1 MPRQVALRWVEG
13 TTKDFQRAGREPRE
27 KVVTLSP
34 TNFMDREGFNKQSLI
49 LLMKVSRTLE
59 SKGVE
64 YQKMDNVL
72 SNFENNASDLGLTP
86 YQIWSVYFSKHTKSI
101 INAIKKNP
109 NNPEDK
115 TLSEPFEGRIIDAIA
130 YLLLLNA
137 MTKK

>member
-1 MPRQVALRWVEG
+1 MKRKE
-13 TTKDFQRAGREPRE
+13 
-27 KVVTLSP
+27 
-34 TNFMDREGFNKQSLI
+34 FNKQSLI
-49 LLMKVSRTLE
+49 LLMKVSKTLE

-72 SNFENNASDLGLTP
+72 SNFENNATDLGLTP
-86 YQIWSVYFSKHTKSI
+86 YQIWSVYFTKHTKSI

-115 TLSEPFEGRIIDAIA
+115 SLSEPFEGRIVDAIA
-130 YLLLLNA
+130 YLLLLNS

>member
-1 MPRQVALRWVEG
+1 LERQ
-13 TTKDFQRAGREPRE
+13 TKDLYRVGRESGE
-27 KVVTLSP
+27 EVVTLSP
-34 TNFMDREGFNKQSLI
+34 LNYMDRQEFNKQSLI
-49 LLMKVSRTLE
+49 LLMKVSKTLE

-64 YQKMDNVL
+64 YQKLDNVL

-109 NNPEDK
+109 DNPEDK
-115 TLSEPFEGRIIDAIA
+115 SLSEPFEGRIIDAIA

-137 MTKK
+137 MTKR

>member
-1 MPRQVALRWVEG
+1 LERQ
-13 TTKDFQRAGREPRE
+13 TKDLHRVGRESGE
-27 KVVTLSP
+27 EVVTLSP
-34 TNFMDREGFNKQSLI
+34 LNYMDRQEFNKQSLI
-49 LLMKVSRTLE
+49 LLMKVSKTLE

-64 YQKMDNVL
+64 YQKLDNVL

-109 NNPEDK
+109 DNPEDK
-115 TLSEPFEGRIIDAIA
+115 SLSEPFEGRIIDAIA

-137 MTKK
+137 MTKR

>member
-1 MPRQVALRWVEG
+1 LERQ
-13 TTKDFQRAGREPRE
+13 TKDLHRVGRESGE
-27 KVVTLSP
+27 EVVTLSP
-34 TNFMDREGFNKQSLI
+34 QHYMDRKEFNKQSLI
-49 LLMKVSRTLE
+49 LLMKVSKTLE

-64 YQKMDNVL
+64 YQKMENVL
-72 SNFENNASDLGLTP
+72 SNFENNATDLGLTP

-115 TLSEPFEGRIIDAIA
+115 ALSEPFEGRIIDAIA

-137 MTKK
+137 MTKR

>member
-1 MPRQVALRWVEG
+1 MKRN
-13 TTKDFQRAGREPRE
+13 K
-27 KVVTLSP
+27 
-34 TNFMDREGFNKQSLI
+34 FNKHTLAI
-49 LLMKVSRTLE
+49 LLKVSKVLN

-72 SNFENNASDLGLTP
+72 SNFENNATDLGLTP

-115 TLSEPFEGRIIDAIA
+115 SLSEPFEGRIIDVIA

-137 MTKK
+137 MTKR